1 MNQDIK
7 KYLLSTFVFSWAFWG
22 IIIVANQFN
31 YLKFGTPLAMG
42 FFILGGL
49 MPTICGIWVKKK
61 YSSKDDFNAFIKNI
75 INPKHHI
82 SWYIIVIGLA
92 FLYTFLPT
100 LYGGARMGQPFYM
113 AFLGLPIMIIGG
125 GLEEIGWRGFLQP
138 ALQKKFSF
146 LISTLLLGIFWAIW
160 HLPLWFI
167 PGSNQ
172 ASWSFLNYFL
182 TVIALS
188 FLLAMV
194 YSKTKS
200 IFLCIIFHAFINSF
214 WAVYIPIFKLLPTC
228 ITLGLAIVIFL
239 LSQNIFFQRQSS
251 NQD

>member
-1 MNQDIK
+1 MSQDIK
-7 KYLLSTFVFSWAFWG
+7 NYLLSTFVFSWIFWG
-22 IIIVANQFN
+22 IIIIANQFDL
-31 YLKFGTPLAMG
+31 LKFGTPLAMV
-42 FFILGGL
+42 FFVLGGL

-61 YSSKDDFNAFIKNI
+61 YSSKDDFKAFIKNI
-75 INPKHHI
+75 INPKHHF

-100 LYGGARMGQPFYM
+100 LFGGAKMGQPFYM

-138 ALQKKFSF
+138 ALQKKMSI
-146 LISTLLLGIFWAIW
+146 LNSTLLLGIFWAIW

-182 TVIALS
+182 TVIGLS
-188 FLLAMV
+188 FLLAV
-194 YSKTKS
+194 IFSKTKS

-228 ITLGLAIVIFL
+228 IILGLTIVIFL
-239 LSQNIFFQRQSS
+239 LSQNKFTQGQSS
-251 NQD
+251 NLD